1 MNGLPNA
8 TQKIDNPILEKIK
21 ALKVD
26 QVIVQGN
33 FKRFDLLDENVKLAD
48 GYLFY
53 SLPKVQ
59 NQMETLAILPAD
71 EDM

>member
-33 FKRFDLLDENVKLAD
+33 FKRFDLLDENVKLVCMSSMD
-48 GYLFY
+48 LLDNRNISKDLGC
-53 SLPKVQ
+53 
-59 NQMETLAILPAD
+59 
-71 EDM
+71 